1 MILTKEQLHDAL
13 VERHGADI
21 QAKLDKACV
30 GIAGLGGLGSN
41 LAIFL
46 ARLGVGHLILVD
58 FDVVDITNLN
68 RQHYTK
74 KDLGIP
80 KTLALV
86 EQLEAIN
93 PYLTYE
99 TYTERVVPSNVE
111 RLFSGCD
118 VVVEAFDKPDQKAM
132 LLENLLTRLPEK
144 PVVSGSGMAGYGSA
158 NLIKTEKR
166 FGHVYLCGDGTSDVA
181 DDLIVNI
188 DCFSL
193 KDLLCVLRT
202 EAAAFILRSPLFFRL
217 IGTAVCTL
225 DSLDRNFAAAERARF
240 GGRRSGCFG
249 LLAEA
254 GQLVDRLEQTEQHER
269 HNEEVDD
276 RGNERTVA
284 QLDRAEHKY
293 KAAQIGAAEQTDD
306 RIDKVFG
313 QQGDNAGESAADDNT
328 DRHVHHVAAQRE
340 GFELFDKLFHF
351 YVPLSYLYY
360 QFTRFP

>member
-1 MILTKEQLHDAL
+1 MHAARDYRRKIMILTKEQLHDAL

-68 RQHYTK
+68 RQHYTM

-99 TYTERVVPSNVE
+99 TYTERVIPSNVE

-132 LLENLLTRLPEK
+132 LTRMVLEQMPDRFFA
-144 PVVSGSGMAGYGSA
+144 GASGMAGYGNS
-158 NLIKTEKR
+158 NTIQTR
-166 FGHVYLCGDGTSDVA
+166 RITSHFFLCGDRVSDSEKGIGLMAPRVMLCAAHQANMLTELIIRQREENRNGT
-181 DDLIVNI
+181 
-188 DCFSL
+188 
-193 KDLLCVLRT
+193 
-202 EAAAFILRSPLFFRL
+202 
-217 IGTAVCTL
+217 
-225 DSLDRNFAAAERARF
+225 
-240 GGRRSGCFG
+240 GRR
-249 LLAEA
+249 
-254 GQLVDRLEQTEQHER
+254 
-269 HNEEVDD
+269 
-276 RGNERTVA
+276 
-284 QLDRAEHKY
+284 
-293 KAAQIGAAEQTDD
+293 I
-306 RIDKVFG
+306 
-313 QQGDNAGESAADDNT
+313 
-328 DRHVHHVAAQRE
+328 
-340 GFELFDKLFHF
+340 
-351 YVPLSYLYY
+351 
-360 QFTRFP
+360 

>member
-68 RQHYTK
+68 RQHYTM

-99 TYTERVVPSNVE
+99 TYTERVV
-111 RLFSGCD
+111 
-118 VVVEAFDKPDQKAM
+118 
-132 LLENLLTRLPEK
+132 

-181 DDLIVNI
+181 DGLGLMAPRVAV
-188 DCFSL
+188 CSAHEGTM
-193 KDLLCVLRT
+193 VLR
-202 EAAAFILRSPLFFRL
+202 LL
-217 IGTAVCTL
+217 IG
-225 DSLDRNFAAAERARF
+225 E
-240 GGRRSGCFG
+240 
-249 LLAEA
+249 
-254 GQLVDRLEQTEQHER
+254 TE
-269 HNEEVDD
+269 
-276 RGNERTVA
+276 
-284 QLDRAEHKY
+284 
-293 KAAQIGAAEQTDD
+293 
-306 RIDKVFG
+306 
-313 QQGDNAGESAADDNT
+313 
-328 DRHVHHVAAQRE
+328 
-340 GFELFDKLFHF
+340 
-351 YVPLSYLYY
+351 P
-360 QFTRFP
+360 